1 MKVEVTCP
9 NCNFSKVILKEKIPM
24 GVRWANCPR
33 CKSRFEF
40 NLSESAF
47 DFEQEKRDLRPENHA
62 EKKASPWERR
72 SELGLWQGIY
82 KTFKAVLF
90 SPEDL
95 FSTMTY
101 KGGIREPLAF
111 GLLLGSIG
119 SMFGFFWQFLI
130 MFGGL
135 ISLGHDL
142 TGQFAWS
149 LIFLIII
156 VISPLFVTITIFLT
170 SSILHLLLLVVRG
183 EKNGFEATFR
193 VISYS
198 QATQVLGLI
207 PFIGGLI
214 GSFWLLIIQIIGIR
228 EIHNTSYL
236 RVIIAFFIPLA
247 LIFLS
252 VMAVLI
258 SLFILR

>member
-1 MKVEVTCP
+1 MKVEITCP
-9 NCNFSKVILKEKIPM
+9 NCNFSKVISKERIPM

-33 CKSRFEF
+33 CKYRFEF
-40 NLSESAF
+40 DLPESAF
-47 DFEQEKRDLRPENHA
+47 DFEQEKIGPGPENHV
-62 EKKASPWERR
+62 ERKASPWERR

-95 FSTMTY
+95 FGTMTY

-119 SMFGFFWQFLI
+119 TMFGFFWQFI

-135 ISLGHDL
+135 LSIKHDL
-142 TGQFAWS
+142 IGQFAIS
-149 LIFLIII
+149 LIFLGIT
-156 VISPLFVTITIFLT
+156 VISPLFVTIAIFLT
-170 SSILHLLLLVVRG
+170 SGILHLLLLVVRG

-207 PFIGGLI
+207 PVIGGLI

-228 EIHNTSYL
+228 EIHSTSYL
-236 RVIIAFFIPLA
+236 RVIIAFSIPLV
-247 LIFLS
+247 LIFLL
-252 VMAVLI
+252 VMTVLI
-258 SLFILR
+258 SLFMLR